1 MSVAGYQ
8 TISNPSEGIFK
19 EKGSTFVGLAY
30 PVNNEEEVKKFLQ
43 EARKAHPKCN
53 HHCYAFR
60 LTPDGSLYRS
70 SDDREPSG
78 SAGKPILNQLISHQI
93 TDTLIVVARYFGGS
107 LLGVPGLINAYRSA
121 AEQAIINAKIIYRTV
136 NITAGISFPYLLLN
150 PVMQLLKNSSFKL
163 VSEDYGET
171 VNLVIDLPMEAY
183 HLFLEHLRSHE
194 AGYQVQTK
202 IMSPTIS

>member
-1 MSVAGYQ
+1 MSVSGYQ

-19 EKGSTFVGLAY
+19 DKGSTFVALAY
-30 PVNNEEEVKKFLQ
+30 PVKNEEDVKKFLQ

-60 LTPDGSLYRS
+60 LTPDGSLFRS

-78 SAGKPILNQLISHQI
+78 SAGKPILNQLISHQL
-93 TDTLIVVARYFGGS
+93 TDILIVVARYFGGS

-121 AEQAIINAKIIYRTV
+121 AEQAIANANIIYCTV
-136 NITAGISFPYLLLN
+136 NVTAGISFPYLLLN
-150 PVMQLLKNSSFKL
+150 PVMQFLKNSSFKL
-163 VSEDYGET
+163 VSEEYDET
-171 VNLVIDLPMEAY
+171 VNLTIDLPIEAY
-183 HLFLEHLRSHE
+183 HLFLEQLSSYE

-202 IMSPTIS
+202 IISPSVS